1 MTFKTR
7 NLGAIRSR
15 GCRESLCQSIT
26 TGVCSLLTV
35 AHLKHGLHNQAD
47 EKFEEIKIIKV
58 GELDTQ
64 MGYSSFRFI
73 PGLPFPLIFSSVL
86 HGTMNL
92 QFI

>member
-1 MTFKTR
+1 MDAENR
-7 NLGAIRSR
+7 CANL
-15 GCRESLCQSIT
+15 LLQ
-26 TGVCSLLTV
+26 VFSLLTV

-73 PGLPFPLIFSSVL
+73 PGLPFRLIF
-86 HGTMNL
+86 
-92 QFI
+92 